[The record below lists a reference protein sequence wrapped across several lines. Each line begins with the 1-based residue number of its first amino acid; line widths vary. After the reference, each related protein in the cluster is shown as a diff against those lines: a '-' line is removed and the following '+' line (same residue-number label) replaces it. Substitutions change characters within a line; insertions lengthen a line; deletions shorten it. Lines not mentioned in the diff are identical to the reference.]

1 MRCSDESESSVAKRY
16 ALPCYLQPTFQFTNN
31 AAACTNFMRPPPP
44 LLCLQATYFTTCV
57 RLPRGKR
64 LHPAAARNNPPSFLL
79 SPLPPHSHC
88 PRRYFP
94 ATFEADG
101 CFTHA
106 THVTSRLLETA
117 NHFYQDVP
125 GPWVCLQISRAA
137 LRTAGIIVSRSI
149 MIIIIYCVARHSTG
163 ILTLR
168 CQVRDEEALP
178 VGGKAAR

>member
-1 MRCSDESESSVAKRY
+1 VTSQSPLSPNGTHPLAV
-16 ALPCYLQPTFQFTNN
+16 QPTSHCINN
-31 AAACTNFMRPPPP
+31 AAACRSFTPPP
-44 LLCLQATYFTTCV
+44 LLLCLPATSFTTCV
-57 RLPRGKR
+57 RQLRGKR
-64 LHPAAARNNPPSFLL
+64 LHPAALRTTPPSFLS
-79 SPLPPHSHC
+79 SPLPPHFS
-88 PRRYFP
+88 RRYFP

-137 LRTAGIIVSRSI
+137 LRKAGIFVSHC
-149 MIIIIYCVARHSTG
+149 IIIVNDVVAHSTG

-168 CQVRDEEALP
+168 LQVRDEEALP
-178 VGGKAAR
+178 VGDKAAR

>member
-1 MRCSDESESSVAKRY
+1 MTSVSRRSPNGTLSLAICNHRSNS
-16 ALPCYLQPTFQFTNN
+16 PTSLQPPR
-31 AAACTNFMRPPPP
+31 ASCAHHHRCCCRPACERHPLPPVSVCRVASGYIHRQRVP
-44 LLCLQATYFTTCV
+44 T
-57 RLPRGKR
+57 
-64 LHPAAARNNPPSFLL
+64 PPSFLL
-79 SPLPPHSHC
+79 PPLPPHCHC

-137 LRTAGIIVSRSI
+137 LRKAGIFVSHS
-149 MIIIIYCVARHSTG
+149 IIISSYT
-163 ILTLR
+163 
-168 CQVRDEEALP
+168 AL
-178 VGGKAAR
+178 VF